1 MTVSKVGKTQASS
14 RGLNPEAPEFFPARN
29 VQISAAN
36 HPFYPPANP
45 TFLHYQTLY
54 SCESCLDPLGNFS
67 APPRF
72 HYPLYPFFPY
82 HHHAAV
88 PCPVLAPEK
97 LAPPQ
102 VAQEVPTRRRTKDKR
117 CLRNTKRHGKER
129 FVRAKLGSFEYTK
142 KVNDRAGNITNGEKH
157 PLIPL
162 RDDGKETT
170 VMIKNIPNRY
180 TREMLK
186 DFMDQHCMN
195 MNRNYSNNGDVADEE
210 PSFSAFDFLYL
221 PVDFI
226 TKLNKGYA
234 FVNFTSPRAARRFSV
249 ACHGEHWD
257 RFQSTKIREICCAK
271 LQGIEQLVRH
281 FERMGFPCEEFQPL
295 SFNPARDG
303 SKQLVKETL
312 VGRLTVCFSVGYG
325 RMGTGGGGWILAPG
339 TGKKIEGQVMGST
352 PSICNVFS

>member
-1 MTVSKVGKTQASS
+1 MTVSKVGKTPTSS

-29 VQISAAN
+29 VQISA
-36 HPFYPPANP
+36 ANP

-72 HYPLYPFFPY
+72 HYPLYPYFPY

-102 VAQEVPTRRRTKDKR
+102 VAQEVSTRRRTKDKR
-117 CLRNTKRHGKER
+117 CLRNTKRHGRER

-142 KVNDRAGNITNGEKH
+142 KVNDRAGNKSNGEKH

-186 DFMDQHCMN
+186 DFLDQHCMN
-195 MNRNYSNNGDVADEE
+195 MNMDRNYSNNGAGGVADEE
-210 PSFSAFDFLYL
+210 ESSVSAFDFLYL

-249 ACHGEHWD
+249 ACHGQHWD

-312 VGRLTVCFSVGYG
+312 VGRLTVWFSVLDMVEWGL
-325 RMGTGGGGWILAPG
+325 GGGWILAPG
-339 TGKKIEGQVMGST
+339 TGKKIEGQR
-352 PSICNVFS
+352 SIMMRQIARAL

>member
-1 MTVSKVGKTQASS
+1 MQTNS

-36 HPFYPPANP
+36 HPFFPPTNP

-54 SCESCLDPLGNFS
+54 SCESCLNTHGDFS

-72 HYPLYPFFPY
+72 HYPLYPYFPY

-88 PCPVLAPEK
+88 PCPVSAPEK
-97 LAPPQ
+97 LATSPPQ
-102 VAQEVPTRRRTKDKR
+102 AAQEVATRRRTKDKR
-117 CLRNTKRHGKER
+117 CLRNTKRHGRER

-142 KVNDRAGNITNGEKH
+142 KVEDRAGNKSNGEKH

-186 DFMDQHCMN
+186 DFLDQHCMNMN
-195 MNRNYSNNGDVADEE
+195 MNRNYSNNGGVADEE

-221 PVDFI
+221 PVDFMYVSNI
-226 TKLNKGYA
+226 LHTLLAFDVMFHGNEIAMPVFFRHGCSTKLNKGYA
-234 FVNFTSPRAARRFSV
+234 FVNFTNPRAARRFFD

-281 FERMGFPCEEFQPL
+281 FERMGFPCLEFQPL

-312 VGRLTVCFSVGYG
+312 VGRLTGYKL
-325 RMGTGGGGWILAPG
+325 MT
-339 TGKKIEGQVMGST
+339 
-352 PSICNVFS
+352 